1 MAAQNIRTQDL
12 AKALLSIYD
21 ASEDPSDAAL
31 FHVVRKLAVEL
42 VSRESLELLA
52 QTPAEGLDVRR
63 VIANALFDP
72 GQVVQRL
79 SFPPPQGRGFP
90 EMESLI
96 DWQLRAIETA
106 LGPLDD
112 LGARLWREEAWKCY
126 VASGADPDGA
136 DARHLNPGEAVAA
149 VKELVEQYDEAIK
162 AVPLAL
168 DNTMRVPPQ
177 RVERDLLA
185 QLWADDSVRAAVGEG
200 CDLYAR
206 IEEVVRGD

>member
-21 ASEDPSDAAL
+21 ACEEPSDAAL

-42 VSRESLELLA
+42 LPREAVELLA

-72 GQVVQRL
+72 GQIVQRHR
-79 SFPPPQGRGFP
+79 FPAPEGRGFP
-90 EMESLI
+90 EMEALH
-96 DWQLRAIETA
+96 DWQLRAVETA

-149 VKELVEQYDEAIK
+149 VKELVQQYDEAIK
-162 AVPLAL
+162 AVPLAVAH
-168 DNTMRVPPQ
+168 TMRVPPPPDQ
-177 RVERDLLA
+177 PA
-185 QLWADDSVRAAVGEG
+185 
-200 CDLYAR
+200 
-206 IEEVVRGD
+206 